1 MSIFLIRVIRVIRGK
16 IHIMKSMT
24 GFGRGVV
31 QETEF
36 AVTVEL
42 KTVNNRFLDISL
54 RLSGE
59 MQALESTIK
68 RQIGNRLSRGRVE
81 VNLTYERTTEIN
93 YELNRPMITGFLAA
107 MREMQKEFSL
117 SGEPDLNV
125 IARLPNVLLPKKD
138 DLSEEFIVG
147 VERALNAA
155 LDDLERMRENEGEML
170 RNELNFRLSEIENRL
185 PKIESESETVAE
197 EYRARLTKKISD
209 FLAKSDSQI
218 EIDQGRLAQEVAFL
232 ADRSDISEE
241 IQRLKSHI
249 EHFRQIMSE
258 EKEVGK
264 RLDFLT
270 QELNREA
277 NTIASKTGNLAIKE
291 NALAIKSEIEKIRE
305 QVQNVE

>member
-1 MSIFLIRVIRVIRGK
+1 
-16 IHIMKSMT
+16 MT

-31 QETEF
+31 QETDF

-54 RLSGE
+54 RLSSE
-59 MQALESTIK
+59 MQALESTVK

-81 VNLTYERTTEIN
+81 VNLTYERTAEIN
-93 YELNRPMITGFLAA
+93 YELNRPMIAGYLAA
-107 MREMQKEFSL
+107 MREMQEEFSL
-117 SGEPDLNV
+117 AGEPDLNV
-125 IARLPNVLLPKKD
+125 VARLPNVLLPKKD
-138 DLSEEFIVG
+138 DLSVEFIVG
-147 VERALNAA
+147 VERALLTA
-155 LDDLERMRENEGEML
+155 LDDLEKMRENEGEML
-170 RNELNFRLSEIENRL
+170 RNELGFRLTEIENRL
-185 PKIESESETVAE
+185 PAIETESAGVAE
-197 EYRARLTKKISD
+197 EYRVRLTKKISE

-218 EIDQGRLAQEVAFL
+218 EIDQGRLAQEVAYL

-241 IQRLKSHI
+241 IQRLRSHI

-277 NTIASKTGNLAIKE
+277 NTIASKTTNLVVKE

>member
-1 MSIFLIRVIRVIRGK
+1 
-16 IHIMKSMT
+16 MKSMT

-31 QETEF
+31 QEEDF

-42 KTVNNRFLDISL
+42 KTVNNRFLDIGL

-59 MQALESTIK
+59 MQPLESTVK
-68 RQIGNRLSRGRVE
+68 RQIGNRLSRGRVD
-81 VNLTYERTTEIN
+81 VNLSYERTTEIN
-93 YELNRPMITGFLAA
+93 YQLNRPMIAGYLAA
-107 MREMQKEFSL
+107 MKQMQDEFSL
-117 SGEPDLNV
+117 GGEPDLNV

-138 DLSEEFIVG
+138 DLSEEFIIG
-147 VERALNAA
+147 VERALNTA
-155 LDDLERMRENEGEML
+155 LDDLEKMRENEGEML
-170 RNELNFRLSEIENRL
+170 GNELNFRLTEIENRL
-185 PKIESESETVAE
+185 PAIESESGGVAE
-197 EYRARLTKKISD
+197 EYRVRLSKKIAD

-218 EIDQGRLAQEVAFL
+218 EIDQGRLAQEVAYL

-277 NTIASKTGNLAIKE
+277 NTIASKTTNLIVKE

>member
-1 MSIFLIRVIRVIRGK
+1 
-16 IHIMKSMT
+16 MKSMT
-24 GFGRGVV
+24 GFGRGVR

-36 AVTVEL
+36 AVTIEL

-54 RLSGE
+54 RLSSE
-59 MQALESTIK
+59 MQPLESTIK
-68 RQIGNRLSRGRVE
+68 RQIGNRLSRGRVD
-81 VNLTYERTTEIN
+81 VNFMYERTSEIN
-93 YELNRPMITGFLAA
+93 YELNRPMIAGYLAA
-107 MREMQKEFSL
+107 MRQMQEEFSL
-117 SGEPDLNV
+117 SGEPDINV

-138 DLSEEFIVG
+138 DLSVEFIVG
-147 VERALNAA
+147 VEQALLMA
-155 LDDLERMRENEGEML
+155 LDDLEKMRENEGEML
-170 RNELNFRLSEIENRL
+170 RNELGFRLTEIENRL
-185 PKIESESETVAE
+185 PTIEQESGGVAE
-197 EYRARLTKKISD
+197 EYRVRLTKKISD

-218 EIDQGRLAQEVAFL
+218 ELDQGRLAQEVAYL

-249 EHFRQIMSE
+249 EHFRQIMTE
-258 EKEVGK
+258 DKEVGK

-277 NTIASKTGNLAIKE
+277 NTIASKTTNLVVKE